1 MEGKPMMRGT
11 GRAWIEL
18 DMNNLHHNLNVVRDR
33 LPGDCQLMAAVKA
46 DAYGHGAVEICREL
60 NTLGVRAFCVAS
72 VMEGVELRKHHIEG
86 EILILG
92 YTHPGQF
99 SLLVKYGLTQTA
111 LDLDY
116 AELLNGF
123 GEKLAVHV
131 KIDTGLRRLGERSEN
146 LDRIMRM
153 FECKNLTITGIFTH
167 FSAENDTETAKHFTQ
182 EQLEHFHHIRTEI
195 EKRGFTRPKAHV
207 QSSYGILSRPDLAF
221 DYARIGRALY
231 GTVSDLG
238 DADRY
243 GVELRPV
250 LSLKARVSAV
260 KTVFAGEY
268 IGYGFTF
275 IAPKE
280 MKIAVLAIGYA
291 DGLPR
296 SLSCGVGHV
305 LIDGHKAPV
314 LGCACMDQTMVDV
327 TDIEKVER
335 GDTAV
340 VIGKSGGAEI
350 RARDVAEQ
358 AGTISI
364 EVLSRLGTRLE
375 RIILGEGK

>member
-1 MEGKPMMRGT
+1 MIKGT

-18 DMNNLHHNLNVVRDR
+18 DMNNLHHNLNVVRNR
-33 LPGDCQLMAAVKA
+33 LQDNCQLMASVKA
-46 DAYGHGAVEICREL
+46 DAYGHGAVEICRKL

-72 VMEGVELRKHHIEG
+72 VMEGVELRKRQIEG

-92 YTHPGQF
+92 YTHPEQF
-99 SLLVKYGLTQTA
+99 PLLVKYGLTQTV

-123 GEKLAVHV
+123 GEKLVVHI

-146 LDRIMRM
+146 SDRILRI
-153 FECKNLTITGIFTH
+153 FACKNLSITGIFTH
-167 FSAENDTETAKHFTQ
+167 FRAENDGETGENFTQ
-182 EQLEHFHHIRTEI
+182 EQLERFHHVRSEI
-195 EKRGFTRPKAHV
+195 EKCGFTRPKAHV
-207 QSSYGILSRPDLAF
+207 QNSYGILNRPDLAF

-231 GTVSDLG
+231 GTLSDLG
-238 DADRY
+238 GADRY

-260 KTVFAGEY
+260 KTVFTGEY
-268 IGYGFTF
+268 VGYGFTF
-275 IAPKE
+275 IAPKA
-280 MKIAVLAIGYA
+280 MRIAVLTIGYA
-291 DGLPR
+291 DGLSR
-296 SLSCGVGHV
+296 SLSCGAGHV
-305 LIDGHKAPV
+305 LIDGHRAPV
-314 LGCACMDQTMVDV
+314 LGCICMDQTMVDV

-340 VIGKSGGAEI
+340 VIGKSGGVEI
-350 RARDVAEQ
+350 SVCDVAEQ
-358 AGTISI
+358 AGTIST

-375 RIILGEGK
+375 RVVLGAGK

>member
-1 MEGKPMMRGT
+1 MEGKQMMKGT

-18 DMNNLHHNLNVVRDR
+18 DMNNLRHNLNVVRDR
-33 LPGDCQLMAAVKA
+33 LPGNCQLMASVKA
-46 DAYGHGAVEICREL
+46 NAYGHGAVEICQKL

-72 VMEGVELRKHHIEG
+72 VMEGVELRKRHIKG

-92 YTHPGQF
+92 YTHPEQF
-99 SLLVKYGLTQTA
+99 SLLIKYGLTQTV

-123 GEKLAVHV
+123 GEKLVVHV

-146 LDRIMRM
+146 LDRIIRI
-153 FECKNLTITGIFTH
+153 FECKNLTITGIFAH
-167 FSAENDTETAKHFTQ
+167 LSAENDGETGKNFTQ
-182 EQLEHFHHIRTEI
+182 EQLERFHHVRTEI

-207 QSSYGILSRPDLAF
+207 QSSCGILSRPDLAF

-231 GTVSDLG
+231 GMVSDLG
-238 DADRY
+238 GADRY

-250 LSLKARVSAV
+250 LSLKARVGAV

-275 IAPKE
+275 IAPKD
-280 MKIAVLAIGYA
+280 MKIAVLTIGYA

-305 LIDGHKAPV
+305 LIDGHRAPV
-314 LGCACMDQTMVDV
+314 LGSVCMDQTMVDV

-335 GDTAV
+335 GDIAV

-350 RARDVAEQ
+350 SACDVAEQ
-358 AGTISI
+358 AGTSST
-364 EVLSRLGTRLE
+364 EVLSRLGIRLN
-375 RIILGEGK
+375 RCCIL